1 MYHVVV
7 VPDASTLHPGRIRPL
22 LDPEG
27 VLYVVARAPG
37 DMQQALEVAGSAGY
51 GPLASEGGGSCW
63 WPAFLCHNVT
73 KGSAGGKGVSKDV
86 HARVPKGQ
94 SGLVTNT
101 LSCHWQVLCFTPP
114 PDGAKQPTPWKPK
127 SHQIVT
133 VYGRDNPDLQPLL
146 DAIADH
152 IALPI
157 GAKRA
162 LVLPTG
168 QPPDQ
173 PVSEYDTVVP
183 AGADEEDKNNNYT
196 VVAPARRFNLSSA
209 RKGRMLKAYLTM
221 SSTDQATLKR
231 DLDALESYFAQRDD
245 YDPAR
250 KIISLVPGKD
260 EDDFVTSKN
269 IILGQVRAQLK
280 MLRRKAKSTTTST
293 QPPNKRRKGNGNGN
307 TKGISAKTPVTQV
320 LRDFLVEHCGIEPFE
335 ASEGIPRT
343 FVVRAIP
350 KYIKANGLATGRNV
364 NPDEALRALLPTPDF
379 AENITY
385 FSIFKHINH
394 NFKPKKDQSS
404 AIAT

>member
-51 GPLASEGGGSCW
+51 GPLASGGGGSW

-86 HARVPKGQ
+86 HARVSKGQ

-114 PDGAKQPTPWKPK
+114 LDGTKQPSPWKPK

-183 AGADEEDKNNNYT
+183 AGADEEDNNYT

-221 SSTDQATLKR
+221 GSTDQATLKR

-250 KIISLVPGKD
+250 KIISLVPAKD

-280 MLRRKAKSTTTST
+280 MLRRRAKANSPT
-293 QPPNKRRKGNGNGN
+293 QPPSKRRRGGNGTGN
-307 TKGISAKTPVTQV
+307 TKGISAKTPVTQA
-320 LRDFLVEHCGIEPFE
+320 LRDFLVEHCGIEAFE

-350 KYIKANGLATGRNV
+350 QYIKANGLATGRDV
-364 NPDEALRALLPTPDF
+364 NPDDALRKLLPTPDF

-385 FSIFKHINH
+385 FSIFKYINH

-404 AIAT
+404 ETST